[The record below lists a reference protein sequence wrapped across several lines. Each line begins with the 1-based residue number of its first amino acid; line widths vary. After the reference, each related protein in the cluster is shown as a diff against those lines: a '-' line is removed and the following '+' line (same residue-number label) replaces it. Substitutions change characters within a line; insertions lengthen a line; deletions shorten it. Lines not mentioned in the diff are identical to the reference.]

1 MLNALYNLPRRSK
14 DRATSKLEKTLEDF
28 NTDPAIEQDPQPQ
41 RIGPGV
47 WRFLVDILE
56 TVLLSVILFLGINA
70 ITARVRVDGQSM
82 VPTFDSGEF
91 LIVSKLSYKLGE
103 PERGDVVVFHLPRDP
118 DQDYIKRIIGL
129 PGDLVIIDEGDVYV
143 NGRQL
148 DEPYINAPPT
158 YNGEWQIS
166 AEQLF
171 VLGDNRNN
179 SSDSH
184 SWGPVPL
191 DLIVG
196 KAVFVYW
203 PFESLG
209 VVDHPSVALASP

>member
-1 MLNALYNLPRRSK
+1 MEEFRSEEI
-14 DRATSKLEKTLEDF
+14 L
-28 NTDPAIEQDPQPQ
+28 DPEAQSPKK
-41 RIGPGV
+41 GSGV
-47 WRFLVDILE
+47 LRFLVDILE

-82 VPTFDSGEF
+82 LPTFDSGEF
-91 LIVSKLSYKLGE
+91 IIVSKLAYKLGE

-129 PGDLVIIDEGDVYV
+129 PGDEVVIDD
-143 NGRQL
+143 GRVFVDGALL
-148 DEPYINAPPT
+148 DEPYINAQPT
-158 YNGEWQIS
+158 YYGAWQIS
-166 AEQLF
+166 DEQFF

-184 SWGPVPL
+184 SWGPVPV
-191 DLIVG
+191 DYVVG

-203 PFESLG
+203 PVSSIG
-209 VVDHPSVALASP
+209 VIDHPSVALAAP

>member
-1 MLNALYNLPRRSK
+1 
-14 DRATSKLEKTLEDF
+14 LEYILEDF
-28 NTDPAIEQDPQPQ
+28 NTDPSIEPTPQPENTSTG
-41 RIGPGV
+41 I

-56 TVLLSVILFLGINA
+56 TILLSVILFLGINA

-91 LIVSKLSYKLGE
+91 VIVSKLSYKLGE
-103 PERGDVVVFHLPRDP
+103 FDRGDVVVFHLPRDP

-129 PGDLVIIDEGDVYV
+129 PGDLVVVDEGEVYV
-143 NGRQL
+143 NGHQL
-148 DEPYINAPPT
+148 GEPYINAPPT

-166 AEQLF
+166 DDQLF

-203 PFESLG
+203 PFDSMG
-209 VVDHPSVALASP
+209 VVDHPSVALAAP